1 MATALHID
9 ANRNN
14 SLRSTGPKSPDG
26 KNRSSLNA
34 LKHGFTGR
42 TVVFTE
48 AELPEY
54 EALCADYRKEFSPKG
69 RLEADLVQELA
80 DIRWSLNGIR
90 AREANLMALESVS
103 ETLDLDTGDPDI
115 NSALAVAHCLQENS
129 KALNTLSIYEQRKLR
144 AFERTLRGLRQLQKE
159 RKEATKHDLYSA
171 NLFAQAFLNKE
182 ENWTPA
188 VDGFDCSLE
197 ELAKYTRSTERS
209 LIVCEVSRA
218 KIKRP

>member
-1 MATALHID
+1 MATALRID

-54 EALCADYRKEFSPKG
+54 ESLCADYRKEFSPKG

-103 ETLDLDTGDPDI
+103 ETLDLDAVDPDI

-159 RKEATKHDLYSA
+159 RKEASQHDLYSA
-171 NLFAQAFLNKE
+171 NLFAQAFQKTE

-188 VDGFDCSLE
+188 VDGFDCSLD
-197 ELAKYTRSTERS
+197 ELAAWVRHTERS
-209 LIVCEVSRA
+209 LIVSQVARERL
-218 KIKRP
+218 KRP